1 MLLMVGIAPS
11 VRAQEAPAPPPAK
24 PTIPDQSGPS
34 ITVTLT
40 SGEVIKGVAKQ
51 LLPDALVLV
60 HPVLGEL
67 RIPRVGISTS
77 EPPLE
82 QIVTPPPAPVPQA
95 APPPPPPAPPA
106 PPPPPAPAPAP
117 PPAPPA
123 EPKKPEPPTN
133 PIEALLAADE
143 KSFWTGWSRSVELGI
158 NGSTGP
164 SDAQTVRAF
173 AATNRK
179 TTKMT
184 TVGNATFVYS
194 EAAQGNP
201 QNRVEFNGRNDWNL
215 GATPWTLWTSAQAE
229 YDNRA
234 RWDWRASAAL
244 GLGYQIIKT
253 KDTSLAVRLGL
264 GGQREF
270 NARNEIVPQAG
281 VAGLYLDRKLGE
293 RASLYANAEY
303 FPSEYDHAEFR
314 SVERAGVQWT
324 IDPKNKINLRMG
336 VEHRFDSLVP
346 SDRTNNVDY
355 FVVLGV
361 AF

>member
-1 MLLMVGIAPS
+1 V
-11 VRAQEAPAPPPAK
+11 AQEAPAPPPAK
-24 PTIPDQSGPS
+24 PTVPDQSGPS

-40 SGEVIKGVAKQ
+40 SGEVLKGVAKQ
-51 LLPDALVLV
+51 ILVDTLVLI

-67 RIPRVGISTS
+67 RIPRVGIAVSD
-77 EPPLE
+77 PPLE
-82 QIVTPPPAPVPQA
+82 QLPTPPPAPVPQA
-95 APPPPPPAPPA
+95 APAPAPAPAAAPA
-106 PPPPPAPAPAP
+106 PAGAPAPGAGPAPAPAP
-117 PPAPPA
+117 VAVRA
-123 EPKKPEPPTN
+123 EAKKATPPTN
-133 PIEALLAADE
+133 PIEAIFADDE
-143 KSFWTGWSRSVELGI
+143 KSFWTGWSRSVEFGL
-158 NGSTGP
+158 NGTTGP
-164 SDAQTVRAF
+164 SDAQTVRLF
-173 AATNRK
+173 AASNRK

-184 TVGNATFVYS
+184 TVANATFVYA

-201 QNRVEFNGRNDWNL
+201 QNRIELNGRNDWNL
-215 GATPWTLWTSAQAE
+215 GATAWTLWTSAQAE

-234 RWDWRASAAL
+234 RWDWRATAAL
-244 GLGYQIIKT
+244 GLGYQLIKT
-253 KDTSLAVRLGL
+253 KEASLAVRIGL

-281 VAGLYLDRKLGE
+281 VAGLYFDRKLGE

-336 VEHRFDSLVP
+336 VEHRFDSLVA

-355 FVVLGV
+355 FLVLGV